1 MKHNLLST
9 ANGLCTP
16 PCGSSHRKSLSFQF
30 RNSLLL
36 LFLLMVGTNA
46 VWADGYYAVHG
57 NNWQGTDGGQWNDNN
72 NKARMTHQADGVY
85 CCDKVAVSNGTTILF
100 KILYGPG
107 YEGNGF
113 DWGHQIT
120 ATAIDN

>member
-1 MKHNLLST
+1 MKHNLLIS

-46 VWADGYYAVHG
+46 VWAESVTY
-57 NNWQGTDGGQWNDNN
+57 
-72 NKARMTHQADGVY
+72 
-85 CCDKVAVSNGTTILF
+85 NGTEF
-100 KILYGPG
+100 FYW
-107 YEGNGF
+107 NS
-113 DWGHQIT
+113 HQ
-120 ATAIDN
+120 